1 MKRTAILLSII
12 FSILLSNCKSGKQEA
27 KTTVAGAETI
37 VTELNNES
45 FKKLVYNY
53 ETDKQWKYEGDLPA
67 VIDFYADW
75 CPPCHQLSP
84 LVEEVAREFHGKII
98 VYKVDTGRE
107 RDLTQALG
115 ITNLPTLLYIPAKG
129 APKVTLGY
137 IPKETIVKTINEVL
151 LTR

>member
-1 MKRTAILLSII
+1 MKRTVILFSIIITILLSY
-12 FSILLSNCKSGKQEA
+12 CKSGNQEA
-27 KTTVAGAETI
+27 KSTVAGGDTI
-37 VTELNNES
+37 VIELSNES
-45 FKKLVYNY
+45 CKKLVYNY
-53 ETDKQWKYEGDLPA
+53 NADKEWKYEGDLPA

-84 LVEEVAREFHGKII
+84 LVEEIAKEFHGKIV

-129 APKVTLGY
+129 SPKVTLGY